1 MLEVTLFLDEDD
13 RHEGKQMQEYIM
25 RYLMHHGIMGA
36 SVFPAVMGYGQ
47 KHHLHHTKG
56 IGTVDEGPIMI
67 LFVDDE
73 EKVRNVLPHIK
84 EVIRDGLIVAKR
96 VERL

>member
-1 MLEVTLFLDEDD
+1 
-13 RHEGKQMQEYIM
+13 
-25 RYLMHHGIMGA
+25 
-36 SVFPAVMGYGQ
+36 MGYGQ

-73 EKVRNVLPHIK
+73 EKVRGVLPHIK
-84 EVIRDGLIVAKR
+84 EVIKGGLIVAKR

>member
-1 MLEVTLFLDEDD
+1 
-13 RHEGKQMQEYIM
+13 
-25 RYLMHHGIMGA
+25 MGA

-73 EKVRNVLPHIK
+73 EKVRGVLPHIK
-84 EVIRDGLIVAKR
+84 EVIKGGLIVAKR

>member
-1 MLEVTLFLDEDD
+1 
-13 RHEGKQMQEYIM
+13 
-25 RYLMHHGIMGA
+25 
-36 SVFPAVMGYGQ
+36 MGYGQ

-73 EKVRNVLPHIK
+73 EKVRGVLPHIK
-84 EVIRDGLIVAKR
+84 EVIKDGLIVAKR

>member
-1 MLEVTLFLDEDD
+1 
-13 RHEGKQMQEYIM
+13 
-25 RYLMHHGIMGA
+25 MGA

-67 LFVDDE
+67 LFVDEE
-73 EKVRNVLPHIK
+73 EKVRGVLPHIK
-84 EVIRDGLIVAKR
+84 DVIKDGLIVAKR